1 MQEPESIQV
10 ALIGQPNVGKSS
22 LFTRLTGVGV
32 ISSNY
37 PGTTVEFDEGTVTVG
52 DLRMHVHDLPGTYS
66 LSADTDD
73 EKVVI
78 EMLRDNEN
86 DTVVVVADATN
97 LEASLVLSIEVLELG
112 LPSIIALNK
121 MDLASKRFNMD
132 IDGLS
137 RILGVPVIP
146 VSSKTGAGIHDLLN
160 AISERKAKVSD
171 YRVMYDGHITRFVQK
186 LMEEHPKVGWGQAI
200 KALEGIDLLPPE
212 ESSAIAD
219 ELQEMRESFSK
230 EHGDMVNIHL
240 ARDRYGDAH
249 VIVRQTVEKKESE
262 FTFKRRLEEATITPS
277 TGIPILVAV
286 MAAVFLTVI
295 FLGAF
300 LADLVDRAYVAVVGS
315 ALTDFGYDVGGE
327 LGEALMTG
335 VDSSIAAILGLVIPY
350 IMVFYVLL
358 GILEDTGYLPRAVVL
373 LDRVMHRFGLHGN
386 GFIPMMV
393 GFGCNVPAVMATRVI
408 RSRRERLI
416 LCTIICMA
424 IPCSAQIATITG
436 VTGKFAGAIWVLVIF
451 AVLIT
456 LGAISGIILNK
467 RLKYEPS
474 NLAMELP
481 ELQMPKVRNVLMK
494 MWMRVSDFF
503 KLAVPLLIVGSIIIE
518 LLVHYDT
525 LDVLVEPFSWLT
537 ESLLGL
543 PAVTI
548 IAFIAG
554 ILRKEMSYGMLVI
567 LAAAQGIEDIT
578 LFMTAQQFIVFGL
591 VMSIYVPCLA
601 TMTAMY
607 RELGARDTAL
617 VTLASMT
624 VAVAIGAIFNAALS
638 AFM

>member
-1 MQEPESIQV
+1 MRNADSIQA

-37 PGTTVEFDEGTVTVG
+37 PGTTVEFDEGTVMVG
-52 DLRMHVHDLPGTYS
+52 DVRLHVHDLPGTYS
-66 LSADTDD
+66 LSADTED

-78 EMLRDNEN
+78 EMIRDNEN
-86 DTVVVVADATN
+86 DIIVVVADGTN
-97 LEASLVLSIEVLELG
+97 LESSLVFAIEVLELG

-121 MDLASKRFNMD
+121 MDLASKRYIMD

-137 RILGVPVIP
+137 RILGVPIIP
-146 VSSKTGAGIHDLLN
+146 VSSKTGEGVDVLLE
-160 AISERKAKVSD
+160 AISSGKAQVSD
-171 YRVMYDGHITRFVQK
+171 YRVMYDGHITRFVEH
-186 LMEEHPKVGWGQAI
+186 LMSEHPDLGWGPAI
-200 KALEGIDLLPPE
+200 KALEGIDILKPE
-212 ESSAIAD
+212 LSAAISGD
-219 ELQEMRESFSK
+219 LEEMRESFAK
-230 EHGDMVNIHL
+230 DHGDMVNIHL

-249 VIVRQTVEKKESE
+249 IMVRQTVEKKESE
-262 FTFKRRLEEATITPS
+262 RTFKRCLEEATIEPAK
-277 TGIPILVAV
+277 GIPILVAV

-300 LADLVDRAYVAVVGS
+300 LADLVDTAYS
-315 ALTDFGYDVGGE
+315 AILGTALSDFGYDIGGD

-335 VDSSIAAILGLVIPY
+335 VDSSISAILGLVIPY
-350 IMVFYVLL
+350 IMVFYILL

-373 LDRVMHRFGLHGN
+373 LDRTMHRFGLHGS

-393 GFGCNVPAVMATRVI
+393 GFGCNVPAVMATRII

-436 VTGKFAGAIWVLVIF
+436 VTGKYAGAIWVLVIF
-451 AVLIT
+451 AVLIA
-456 LGAISGIILNK
+456 LGAVSGIILNK

-481 ELQMPKVRNVLMK
+481 ELQMPKLRNVLMK

-537 ESLLGL
+537 VTLLGL
-543 PAVTI
+543 PSVTI

-578 LFMTAQQFIVFGL
+578 LFMTSQQFIVFGL
-591 VMSIYVPCLA
+591 VMSIYIPCLA

-617 VTLASMT
+617 VSIASMT
-624 VAVAIGAIFNAALS
+624 VAVAIGAVFNAVLTVV
-638 AFM
+638 M

>member
-1 MQEPESIQV
+1 MPNDSLQV

-52 DLRMHVHDLPGTYS
+52 DTKLHVHDLPGTYG

-78 EMLRDNEN
+78 EMLRDKEN
-86 DTVVVVADATN
+86 DVIVIVADSTN
-97 LEASLVLSIEVLELG
+97 LESSLVLSIEVLELG
-112 LPSIIALNK
+112 LPSILALNK
-121 MDLASKRFNMD
+121 TDLSSKRSVID

-137 RILGVPVIP
+137 RILGIPVIP
-146 VSSKTGAGIHDLLN
+146 VSSKTGEGVHDLLN
-160 AISERKAKVSD
+160 AIAGGSAKVSD
-171 YRVMYDGHITRFVQK
+171 YRVLYDGHILRYVER
-186 LMEEHPKVGWGQAI
+186 LMADHPSLTWGQSI
-200 KALEGIDLLPPE
+200 KALEGLNILDRDTE
-212 ESSAIAD
+212 NEISATVSD
-219 ELQEMRESFSK
+219 MREEFART
-230 EHGDMVNIHL
+230 HGEMINIHL

-249 VIVRQTVEKKESE
+249 IMVMQTVSKTEVKVTRKMR
-262 FTFKRRLEEATITPS
+262 FEEITIEPA
-277 TGIPILVAV
+277 TGIPILVGILAV
-286 MAAVFLTVI
+286 TFLIVI
-295 FLGAF
+295 FLGSF
-300 LADLVDRAYVAVVGS
+300 LADLIDQAYSAVVGS
-315 ALTDFGYDVGGE
+315 ALSDFGYDVGGD

-335 VDSSIAAILGLVIPY
+335 VDSSISAILGLVIPY
-350 IMVFYVLL
+350 IMVFYILL

-373 LDRVMHRFGLHGN
+373 LDRTMHRFGIHGN

-393 GFGCNVPAVMATRVI
+393 GFGCNVPAIMATRVI
-408 RSRRERLI
+408 RSKRERII

-424 IPCSAQIATITG
+424 IPCSAQLATITG
-436 VTGKFAGAIWVLVIF
+436 VTGKFAGAFWVFVIF
-451 AVLIT
+451 AVLIA
-456 LGAISGIILNK
+456 LGASTGIVLNK

-481 ELQMPKVRNVLMK
+481 ELQIPKIRNVLMK

-518 LLVHYDT
+518 LLVHFDT

-537 ESLLGL
+537 VGLLGL

-567 LAAAQGIEDIT
+567 LAASQGIEEIT
-578 LFMTAQQFIVFGL
+578 LFMTSQQFIVFGL
-591 VMSIYVPCLA
+591 VMSIYIPCVA

-607 RELGARDTAL
+607 RELGAKDTLL
-617 VTLASMT
+617 VSLATMV
-624 VAVAIGAIFNAALS
+624 VAVAIGAVFNAVLS
-638 AFM
+638 VVM